1 MRAGHCSAI
10 PWGPAV
16 TFSEKAFQPATK
28 AALVAEEETALAADE
43 EDEEATLAAE
53 DALEDAPTGVL
64 TLSAQ
69 KPGALMLPLAG
80 MVLFHAMEDTVTV
93 LPLCDQAA
101 FHTCLILALGSVKLP
116 RQPSIG
122 AALVLRTVMAPQKP
136 EPHSLV
142 V

>member
-1 MRAGHCSAI
+1 MRAGHCRAI
-10 PWGPAV
+10 PWGLAI
-16 TFSEKAFQPATK
+16 TLSEKAFQPATK
-28 AALVAEEETALAADE
+28 AALDE
-43 EDEEATLAAE
+43 DEDEEATLAAE
-53 DALEDAPTGVL
+53 EELDDAPTGVL

-69 KPGALMLPLAG
+69 KPAALMPPLAG
-80 MVLFHAMEDTVTV
+80 MVLFHATEDTVTV

-101 FHTCLILALGSVKLP
+101 FHICLTLALGSVKLP

-142 V
+142 VR